1 MNFNLPAGWELQQTF
16 FQAPQNVE
24 RSPKEILIEALAR
37 PIGTSPLQEF
47 LSPELTVAIV
57 IDDKTRSTPVA
68 ELLPVILNLIE
79 GRGVPPS
86 QIDII
91 IGTGTHLAM
100 NDREIQSHVGQETF
114 RKFRIRNHD
123 ARAADLTTM
132 GEVDGYGPVSFNSRF
147 AKSDVKITLGS
158 ISPHIHNGFG
168 GGPKNIM
175 PGICDFNTIR
185 RHHLKNYLHTGSRIG
200 ISEGNPFLK
209 ETIEIAKLAGV
220 DFSIQC
226 LYDAN
231 GRICAI
237 LTGDVFAV
245 YEAGIKRET
254 EMLGIVLE
262 ERSDITIA
270 SSFPYDQGLQIMK
283 VFLPA
288 AMVTKPGG
296 KIFVVAEITEPLPDF
311 FLQSVQKVWG
321 NSIDE
326 ARSLILRKLRHH
338 EPLIE
343 GAGIDFSGALVLI
356 FCISLGFRLTLIG
369 PELLKEPAAAMG
381 FDYAPDLSTAFRREI
396 RHRPYAA
403 VNVIPAGGYVFPIT
417 SEPFY
422 LFGGTSE

>member
-47 LSPELTVAIV
+47 LSPEVTVAIV

-91 IGTGTHLAM
+91 IGTGTHLPM
-100 NDREIQSHVGQETF
+100 NDREIQAHVGQETF

-132 GEVDGYGPVSFNSRF
+132 GEVDGYGSISFNSRF

-200 ISEGNPFLK
+200 IIEGNPFLK
-209 ETIEIAKLAGV
+209 DTIEIAKLARV
-220 DFSIQC
+220 DLSIQC

-231 GRICAI
+231 GRICEI
-237 LTGDVFAV
+237 LTGDLFAV

-254 EMLGIVLE
+254 DMLGVAMVG
-262 ERSDITIA
+262 RSDVTVA
-270 SSFPYDQGLQIMK
+270 SSFPYDRGLQIMK

-296 KIFVVAEITEPLPDF
+296 KIFVVAEITEPLPEF

-321 NSIDE
+321 NNIDE
-326 ARSLILRKLRHH
+326 ARSLIIRRLRRH

-343 GAGIDFSGALVLI
+343 GAGIDFTGALVLI
-356 FCISLGFRLTLIG
+356 FCISIGFKLTLIG
-369 PELLKEPAAAMG
+369 PEILREAAATMG
-381 FDYAPDLSTAFRREI
+381 FGYAQDLPTAFHNEI
-396 RHRPYAA
+396 EQCPHAT
-403 VNVIPAGGYVFPIT
+403 VNIIPAGGYVFPIT

-422 LFGGTSE
+422 LFGDTSE